1 MKEQEI
7 LSLINERLGISD
19 LNDLQ
24 KSVLKNLKISS
35 SAIIYSPTGSGKTL
49 AFSVTLLKA
58 LKNFDTE
65 KLQAVIIAPSR
76 ELVIQI
82 SDVIRPIAPDYK
94 VTSLYGGHNVADEKN
109 SLQNVPSI
117 IVGTPGRLLDHANRG
132 NIDLTNVR
140 QLILDEFDKCLELG
154 FEEEMRKLLKKMPN
168 LSRKI
173 LTSATILKEIPE
185 FVNLTNYVT
194 LDFLESTENP
204 NERTTVWQVKSE
216 EKDKLAALRTLLYSI
231 PQGKTI
237 IFANYRDAVSRIYQ
251 NLKDNQISAGI
262 YHGALEQ
269 MDREKAI
276 AMFNNESYPI
286 LVSTDLGSRGLDI
299 KVVKNIIH
307 YHLPVSQESYTHR
320 NGRTARVDKTG
331 NVYILTHQDEQLPDF
346 VTIDETFNL
355 PEKCEQ
361 KSIVNRN
368 STLYFKAGKKEK
380 ISKADIVGFI
390 GNNSQIVPNEI
401 GVINVY
407 DHYALV
413 AIPKQKA
420 KTAVSQLLK
429 AKIKGKKIRI
439 EIASAEVRISRPN
452 NRPNNKK

>member
-58 LKNFDTE
+58 LKNFETE

-94 VTSLYGGHNVADEKN
+94 VTALYGGHNVADEKN

-173 LTSATILKEIPE
+173 LTSATILKDIPD
-185 FVNLTNYVT
+185 FVNLTDYVT
-194 LDFLESTENP
+194 LDFLESAENP
-204 NERTTVWQVKSE
+204 SERTTVWQVKSE

-299 KVVKNIIH
+299 KEVKNIIH

-331 NVYILTHQDEQLPDF
+331 DVYILTHQDEQLPDF

-355 PEKCEQ
+355 PEKCEK

-390 GNNSQIVPNEI
+390 ANNSQIAPNEI

-413 AIPKQKA
+413 AVPKQKA

-452 NRPNNKK
+452 NKK

>member
-58 LKNFDTE
+58 LKNFETE

-94 VTSLYGGHNVADEKN
+94 VTALYGGHNVADEKN

-117 IVGTPGRLLDHANRG
+117 IVGTLGRLLDHANRG

-173 LTSATILKEIPE
+173 LTSATILKDIPD
-185 FVNLTNYVT
+185 FVNLTDYVT
-194 LDFLESTENP
+194 LDFLESAENP
-204 NERTTVWQVKSE
+204 SERTTVWQVKSE

-299 KVVKNIIH
+299 KEVKNIIH

-331 NVYILTHQDEQLPDF
+331 DVYILTHQDEQLPDF

-355 PEKCEQ
+355 PEKCEK

-390 GNNSQIVPNEI
+390 ANNSQIAPNEI

-413 AIPKQKA
+413 AVPKQKA

-452 NRPNNKK
+452 NKK

>member
-58 LKNFDTE
+58 LKNLDTE

-117 IVGTPGRLLDHANRG
+117 IVGTPGRLLDHANRE

-154 FEEEMRKLLKKMPN
+154 FEDEMRKLLKKMPN

-173 LTSATILKEIPE
+173 LTSATILKDFPD
-185 FVNLTNYVT
+185 FVNLTDYVT
-194 LDFLESTENP
+194 LDFLESAENP
-204 NERTTVWQVKSE
+204 NERTTIWQVKSE
-216 EKDKLAALRTLLYSI
+216 EKDKLAALRTLLYCI

-299 KVVKNIIH
+299 KEVKNIIH

-331 NVYILTHQDEQLPDF
+331 DVYILTHQDEQLPDF

-355 PEKCEQ
+355 PEKCEK

-390 GNNSQIVPNEI
+390 ANNSQIAPNEI

-413 AIPKQKA
+413 AVPKQKA

-452 NRPNNKK
+452 NKK

>member
-58 LKNFDTE
+58 LKNLDTE

-117 IVGTPGRLLDHANRG
+117 IVGTPGRLLDHANRE

-154 FEEEMRKLLKKMPN
+154 FEDEMRKLLKKMPN

-173 LTSATILKEIPE
+173 LTSATILKDFPD
-185 FVNLTNYVT
+185 FVNLTDYVT
-194 LDFLESTENP
+194 LDFLESAENP
-204 NERTTVWQVKSE
+204 NERTTIWQVKSE
-216 EKDKLAALRTLLYSI
+216 EKDKLAALRTLLYCI

-299 KVVKNIIH
+299 KEVKNIIH

-331 NVYILTHQDEQLPDF
+331 DVYILTHQDEQLPDF

-355 PEKCEQ
+355 PEKCEK

-390 GNNSQIVPNEI
+390 ANNSQIAPNEI

-413 AIPKQKA
+413 AVPKQKA
-420 KTAVSQLLK
+420 KTAVSQLLI

-452 NRPNNKK
+452 NKK

>member
-58 LKNFDTE
+58 LKNFVTE

-173 LTSATILKEIPE
+173 LTSATILNEIPE
-185 FVNLTNYVT
+185 FVNLKEYVT
-194 LDFLESTENP
+194 LDFLESAENLS
-204 NERTTVWQVKSE
+204 ERTTVWQVKSE

-299 KVVKNIIH
+299 KEVKNIIH

-331 NVYILTHQDEQLPDF
+331 DVYILTHQDEQLPDF

-355 PEKCEQ
+355 PENCEQ
-361 KSIVNRN
+361 KAIVNKN
-368 STLYFKAGKKEK
+368 CTLYFKAGKKEK

-390 GNNSQIVPNEI
+390 ANNSQIAPNEI
-401 GVINVY
+401 GIINVY

-413 AIPKQKA
+413 AVPKQKA
-420 KTAVSQLLK
+420 KAAVSQLLK

-452 NRPNNKK
+452 NKK

>member
-24 KSVLKNLKISS
+24 KSVMKNLKISS

-49 AFSVTLLKA
+49 AFSVTLLKT

-154 FEEEMRKLLKKMPN
+154 FEDEMRKLLKKMPN

-173 LTSATILKEIPE
+173 LTSATILKDIPD
-185 FVNLTNYVT
+185 FVNLTDYVT
-194 LDFLESTENP
+194 LDFLESAKNP
-204 NERTTVWQVKSE
+204 SERTTVWQVKSE

-299 KVVKNIIH
+299 KEVKNIIH

-331 NVYILTHQDEQLPDF
+331 DVYILTHQDEQLPDF

-390 GNNSQIVPNEI
+390 ANNSQIAPNEI

-452 NRPNNKK
+452 NKK

>member
-154 FEEEMRKLLKKMPN
+154 FEVEMRKLLKKMPN

-173 LTSATILKEIPE
+173 LTSATILNEIPE
-185 FVNLTNYVT
+185 FVYLSDYMT
-194 LDFLESTENP
+194 LDFLESAENP
-204 NERTTVWQVKSE
+204 SERTMVWQVKSE

-269 MDREKAI
+269 VDREKAI

-299 KVVKNIIH
+299 KEVKNIIH

-331 NVYILTHQDEQLPDF
+331 DVYILTHQDEQLPDF

-361 KSIVNRN
+361 KAIVNKN

-390 GNNSQIVPNEI
+390 ANNSQIAPNEI

-413 AIPKQKA
+413 AVPKQKA
-420 KTAVSQLLK
+420 KAAVSQLLK

-452 NRPNNKK
+452 NKK

>member
-58 LKNFDTE
+58 LKNLDTE

-154 FEEEMRKLLKKMPN
+154 FEEEMHKLLKKMPN

-173 LTSATILKEIPE
+173 LTSATILKDFPD
-185 FVNLTNYVT
+185 FVNLTDYVT
-194 LDFLESTENP
+194 LDFLENAENP
-204 NERTTVWQVKSE
+204 NERTTIWQVKSE
-216 EKDKLAALRTLLYSI
+216 GKDKLAALRTLLYCI

-299 KVVKNIIH
+299 KEVKNIIH

-331 NVYILTHQDEQLPDF
+331 DVYILTHQDEQLPDF

-355 PEKCEQ
+355 PEKCEK

-390 GNNSQIVPNEI
+390 ANNSQIAPNEI

-413 AIPKQKA
+413 AVPKQKA

-452 NRPNNKK
+452 SKK

>member
-82 SDVIRPIAPDYK
+82 SDVIRTIAPDYK

-173 LTSATILKEIPE
+173 LTSATILNEIPE
-185 FVNLTNYVT
+185 FVNLREYVT
-194 LDFLESTENP
+194 LDFLENAENP
-204 NERTTVWQVKSE
+204 SERTTVWQVKSE

-237 IFANYRDAVSRIYQ
+237 IFANYRDAVSRIYK

-299 KVVKNIIH
+299 KEVKNIIH

-331 NVYILTHQDEQLPDF
+331 DVYILTHQDEQLPDF

-390 GNNSQIVPNEI
+390 ANNSQIAPNEI

-452 NRPNNKK
+452 NKK

>member
-58 LKNFDTE
+58 LKKFDTE

-82 SDVIRPIAPDYK
+82 SEVIRPIDPDYK

-173 LTSATILKEIPE
+173 LTSATILNEIPE
-185 FVNLTNYVT
+185 FVNLREYVT
-194 LDFLESTENP
+194 LDFLESAENP
-204 NERTTVWQVKSE
+204 SERTTVWQVKSE

-299 KVVKNIIH
+299 KEVKNIIH

-331 NVYILTHQDEQLPDF
+331 DVYILTHQDEQLPDF

-390 GNNSQIVPNEI
+390 ANNSQIAPKEI

-452 NRPNNKK
+452 NKK

>member
-58 LKNFDTE
+58 LKNFETE

-94 VTSLYGGHNVADEKN
+94 VTALYGGHNVADEKN

-117 IVGTPGRLLDHANRG
+117 IVGTLGRLLDHANRG

-173 LTSATILKEIPE
+173 LTSATILKDIPD
-185 FVNLTNYVT
+185 FVNLTDYVT
-194 LDFLESTENP
+194 LDFLESAENP
-204 NERTTVWQVKSE
+204 SERTTVWQVKSE

-251 NLKDNQISAGI
+251 NLKDNQTSAGI

-299 KVVKNIIH
+299 KEVKNIIH

-331 NVYILTHQDEQLPDF
+331 DVYILTHQDEQLPDF

-355 PEKCEQ
+355 PEKCEK

-390 GNNSQIVPNEI
+390 ANNSQIAPNEI

-413 AIPKQKA
+413 AVPKQKA

-452 NRPNNKK
+452 NKK

>member
-82 SDVIRPIAPDYK
+82 SEVIRPISPDYK

-154 FEEEMRKLLKKMPN
+154 FEEEMHKLLKKMPN

-173 LTSATILKEIPE
+173 LTSATILKDIPD
-185 FVNLTNYVT
+185 FVNLTDYVT
-194 LDFLESTENP
+194 LDFLESAENP
-204 NERTTVWQVKSE
+204 SERTTIWQVKSE

-299 KVVKNIIH
+299 KEVKNIIH

-331 NVYILTHQDEQLPDF
+331 DVYILTHQDEQLPDF

-355 PEKCEQ
+355 PEKCEK

-390 GNNSQIVPNEI
+390 ANNSQIAPNEI

-420 KTAVSQLLK
+420 KTAIAQLLK

>member
-168 LSRKI
+168 LSRK
-173 LTSATILKEIPE
+173 
-185 FVNLTNYVT
+185 
-194 LDFLESTENP
+194 NP
-204 NERTTVWQVKSE
+204 HF
-216 EKDKLAALRTLLYSI
+216 
-231 PQGKTI
+231 G
-237 IFANYRDAVSRIYQ
+237 
-251 NLKDNQISAGI
+251 
-262 YHGALEQ
+262 YHSQ
-269 MDREKAI
+269 RYPR
-276 AMFNNESYPI
+276 FCESYR
-286 LVSTDLGSRGLDI
+286 LCDS
-299 KVVKNIIH
+299 
-307 YHLPVSQESYTHR
+307 
-320 NGRTARVDKTG
+320 
-331 NVYILTHQDEQLPDF
+331 
-346 VTIDETFNL
+346 
-355 PEKCEQ
+355 
-361 KSIVNRN
+361 
-368 STLYFKAGKKEK
+368 
-380 ISKADIVGFI
+380 
-390 GNNSQIVPNEI
+390 
-401 GVINVY
+401 
-407 DHYALV
+407 
-413 AIPKQKA
+413 
-420 KTAVSQLLK
+420 
-429 AKIKGKKIRI
+429 
-439 EIASAEVRISRPN
+439 
-452 NRPNNKK
+452 

>member
-7 LSLINERLGISD
+7 LSLITERLGISD

-24 KSVLKNLKISS
+24 MSGLKNLKISS

-173 LTSATILKEIPE
+173 LTSATILKDIPD
-185 FVNLTNYVT
+185 FVNLTDYVT
-194 LDFLESTENP
+194 LEFLESAENP
-204 NERTTVWQVKSE
+204 SERTTVWQVKSE

-299 KVVKNIIH
+299 KEVKNIIH
-307 YHLPVSQESYTHR
+307 YHLPISQESYTHR

-331 NVYILTHQDEQLPDF
+331 DVYILTHQDEQLPDF
-346 VTIDETFNL
+346 VTIDDTFNL

-390 GNNSQIVPNEI
+390 ANNSQIVPNEI

-413 AIPKQKA
+413 AVPKQKA

-439 EIASAEVRISRPN
+439 EIASVEVRISRPN
-452 NRPNNKK
+452 NKK

>member
-58 LKNFDTE
+58 LKNLDTE

-185 FVNLTNYVT
+185 FVNLREYVT
-194 LDFLESTENP
+194 LDFLENAENP
-204 NERTTVWQVKSE
+204 NERTTIWQVKSE
-216 EKDKLAALRTLLYSI
+216 GKDKLAALRTLLYCI

-299 KVVKNIIH
+299 KEVKNIIH

-331 NVYILTHQDEQLPDF
+331 DVYILTHQDEQLPDF
-346 VTIDETFNL
+346 VTIEETFNL

-390 GNNSQIVPNEI
+390 ANNSQIAPNEI

-413 AIPKQKA
+413 AVPKQKA

-452 NRPNNKK
+452 SKK

>member
-58 LKNFDTE
+58 QKNFDTE

-154 FEEEMRKLLKKMPN
+154 FEDEMRKLLKKMPN

-185 FVNLTNYVT
+185 FVNLTDYVT
-194 LDFLESTENP
+194 LDFLESAKNP
-204 NERTTVWQVKSE
+204 SERTTVWQVKSE

-299 KVVKNIIH
+299 KEVKNIIH

-331 NVYILTHQDEQLPDF
+331 DVYILTHQDEQLPDF

-390 GNNSQIVPNEI
+390 ANNIQIAPNEI

-452 NRPNNKK
+452 NKK

>member
-24 KSVLKNLKISS
+24 KSVLKNLMISS

-173 LTSATILKEIPE
+173 LTSATILKDMPD
-185 FVNLTNYVT
+185 FVNLIDYVT
-194 LDFLESTENP
+194 LDFLESAENP
-204 NERTTVWQVKSE
+204 SERTTVWQVKSE

-299 KVVKNIIH
+299 KEVKNIIH

-331 NVYILTHQDEQLPDF
+331 DVYILTHQDEQLPDF

-390 GNNSQIVPNEI
+390 ANNSQIAPNEI

-413 AIPKQKA
+413 AVPKHKA
-420 KTAVSQLLK
+420 KTAVAQLLK

-452 NRPNNKK
+452 NKK

>member
-24 KSVLKNLKISS
+24 KSVMKNLKISS

-154 FEEEMRKLLKKMPN
+154 FEEEMHKLLKKMPN

-173 LTSATILKEIPE
+173 LTSATILKDFPD
-185 FVNLTNYVT
+185 FVNLTDYVT
-194 LDFLESTENP
+194 LDFLESAENP
-204 NERTTVWQVKSE
+204 NERTTIWQVKSE
-216 EKDKLAALRTLLYSI
+216 EKDKLAALRTLLYCI

-276 AMFNNESYPI
+276 AMFKNESYPI

-299 KVVKNIIH
+299 KEVKNIIH

-331 NVYILTHQDEQLPDF
+331 DVYILTHQDEQLPDF

-390 GNNSQIVPNEI
+390 ANNSQIAPNEI

-452 NRPNNKK
+452 NKK

>member
-58 LKNFDTE
+58 IKNFETE

-94 VTSLYGGHNVADEKN
+94 VTALYGGHNVADEKN

-117 IVGTPGRLLDHANRG
+117 IVGTLGRLLDHANRG

-173 LTSATILKEIPE
+173 LTSATILKDIPD
-185 FVNLTNYVT
+185 FVNLTDYVT
-194 LDFLESTENP
+194 LDFLESAENP
-204 NERTTVWQVKSE
+204 SERTTVWQVKSE

-299 KVVKNIIH
+299 KEVKNIIH

-331 NVYILTHQDEQLPDF
+331 DVYILTHQDEQLPDF

-355 PEKCEQ
+355 PEKCEK

-390 GNNSQIVPNEI
+390 ANNSQIAPNEI

-413 AIPKQKA
+413 AVPKQKA

-452 NRPNNKK
+452 NKK

>member
-173 LTSATILKEIPE
+173 LTSATILNEILE
-185 FVNLTNYVT
+185 FVNLSDYVT
-194 LDFLESTENP
+194 LDFLESAENP
-204 NERTTVWQVKSE
+204 SERTTVWQVKSE

-299 KVVKNIIH
+299 KEVKNIIH

-331 NVYILTHQDEQLPDF
+331 DVYILTHQDEQLPDF

-355 PEKCEQ
+355 PENCEQ
-361 KSIVNRN
+361 KAIVNKN

-390 GNNSQIVPNEI
+390 ANNSQIAPNEI

-413 AIPKQKA
+413 AVPKQKA

-452 NRPNNKK
+452 NKK

>member
-173 LTSATILKEIPE
+173 LTSATILNEIPE
-185 FVNLTNYVT
+185 FVNLREYVT
-194 LDFLESTENP
+194 LDFLESAENP
-204 NERTTVWQVKSE
+204 SERTTVWQVKSE

-299 KVVKNIIH
+299 KEVKNIIH

-331 NVYILTHQDEQLPDF
+331 DVYILTHQGEQLPDF

-361 KSIVNRN
+361 KAIVNRN

-390 GNNSQIVPNEI
+390 ANNSQIAPNEI

-420 KTAVSQLLK
+420 KTAIAQLLK

>member
-82 SDVIRPIAPDYK
+82 SEVIRPISPDYK

-140 QLILDEFDKCLELG
+140 QLILDEIDKCLELG
-154 FEEEMRKLLKKMPN
+154 FEEEMHKLLKKMPN

-173 LTSATILKEIPE
+173 LTSATILKDIPD
-185 FVNLTNYVT
+185 FVNLTDYVT
-194 LDFLESTENP
+194 LDFLESAENP
-204 NERTTVWQVKSE
+204 SERTTIWQVKSE

-299 KVVKNIIH
+299 KEVKNIIH

-331 NVYILTHQDEQLPDF
+331 DVYILTHQDEQLPDF

-355 PEKCEQ
+355 PEKCEK

-390 GNNSQIVPNEI
+390 ANNSQIAPNEI

-420 KTAVSQLLK
+420 KTAIAQLLK

>member
-173 LTSATILKEIPE
+173 LTSATILKDIPD
-185 FVNLTNYVT
+185 FVNLTDYVT
-194 LDFLESTENP
+194 LDFLESAENP
-204 NERTTVWQVKSE
+204 SERTTVWQVKSE

-299 KVVKNIIH
+299 KEVKNIIH

-331 NVYILTHQDEQLPDF
+331 DVYILTHQDEQLPDF

-355 PEKCEQ
+355 PEKCEK

-390 GNNSQIVPNEI
+390 ANNSQIAPNEI

-420 KTAVSQLLK
+420 KTAIAQLLK

-452 NRPNNKK
+452 NRPNNK

>member
-58 LKNFDTE
+58 LKNLDTE

-154 FEEEMRKLLKKMPN
+154 FEEEMHKLLKKMPN

-173 LTSATILKEIPE
+173 LTSATILKDFPD
-185 FVNLTNYVT
+185 FVNLTDYVT
-194 LDFLESTENP
+194 LDFLENAENP
-204 NERTTVWQVKSE
+204 NERTTIWQVKSE
-216 EKDKLAALRTLLYSI
+216 GKDKLAALRTLLYCI

-299 KVVKNIIH
+299 KEVKNIIH

-331 NVYILTHQDEQLPDF
+331 DVYILTHQDEQLPDF

-390 GNNSQIVPNEI
+390 ANNSQIAPNEI

-413 AIPKQKA
+413 AVPKQKA

-452 NRPNNKK
+452 SKK

>member
-35 SAIIYSPTGSGKTL
+35 SALIYSPTGSGKTL

-173 LTSATILKEIPE
+173 LTSATILNEIPE
-185 FVNLTNYVT
+185 FVNLREYVT
-194 LDFLESTENP
+194 LDFLESAENP
-204 NERTTVWQVKSE
+204 SERTTVWQVKSE

-299 KVVKNIIH
+299 KEVKNIIH

-331 NVYILTHQDEQLPDF
+331 DVYILTHQGEQLPDF

-361 KSIVNRN
+361 KAIVNRN

-390 GNNSQIVPNEI
+390 ANNSQIAPNEI

-420 KTAVSQLLK
+420 KTAIAQLLK

>member
-140 QLILDEFDKCLELG
+140 QQILDEFDKCLEMG

-173 LTSATILKEIPE
+173 LTSATILNEIPE
-185 FVNLTNYVT
+185 FVYLSDYVT
-194 LDFLESTENP
+194 LDFLESAENP
-204 NERTTVWQVKSE
+204 SERTTVWQVKSE

-299 KVVKNIIH
+299 KEVKNIIH

-331 NVYILTHQDEQLPDF
+331 DVYILTHQDEQLPDF

-355 PEKCEQ
+355 PENCEQ
-361 KSIVNRN
+361 KAIVNKN

-390 GNNSQIVPNEI
+390 ANNSQIAPDEI

-413 AIPKQKA
+413 AVPRQKA
-420 KTAVSQLLK
+420 KTAVAQLLK

-452 NRPNNKK
+452 NKK

>member
-7 LSLINERLGISD
+7 LSLINGRLGISD

-58 LKNFDTE
+58 LQNFDTE

-173 LTSATILKEIPE
+173 LTSATILNEIPE
-185 FVNLTNYVT
+185 FVNLREYVT
-194 LDFLESTENP
+194 LDFLESAENP
-204 NERTTVWQVKSE
+204 SERTTVWQVKSE

-299 KVVKNIIH
+299 KEVKNIIH
-307 YHLPVSQESYTHR
+307 YHLPISQESYTHR

-331 NVYILTHQDEQLPDF
+331 DVYILTHQDEQLPDF
-346 VTIDETFNL
+346 VTIDDTFNL

-390 GNNSQIVPNEI
+390 ANNSQIAPNEI

-413 AIPKQKA
+413 AVPKQKA

-452 NRPNNKK
+452 NKK

>member
-35 SAIIYSPTGSGKTL
+35 NAIIYSPTGSGKTL

-154 FEEEMRKLLKKMPN
+154 FEEEMHKLLKKMPN

-173 LTSATILKEIPE
+173 LTSATILKDFPD
-185 FVNLTNYVT
+185 FVNLTDYVT
-194 LDFLESTENP
+194 LDFLESAENP
-204 NERTTVWQVKSE
+204 NERTTIWQVKSE
-216 EKDKLAALRTLLYSI
+216 EKNKLAALRTLLYCI

-251 NLKDNQISAGI
+251 NLKDNQISACI

-299 KVVKNIIH
+299 KEVKNIIH

-331 NVYILTHQDEQLPDF
+331 DVYILTHQDEQLPDF

-355 PEKCEQ
+355 PENCEQ
-361 KSIVNRN
+361 KAIVNKN

-390 GNNSQIVPNEI
+390 ANNSQIAPNEI

-413 AIPKQKA
+413 AVPKQKA
-420 KTAVSQLLK
+420 KAAVSQLLK

-439 EIASAEVRISRPN
+439 EIASAEVRISH
-452 NRPNNKK
+452 PNNKK

>member
-24 KSVLKNLKISS
+24 NSVLKNLKISS

-82 SDVIRPIAPDYK
+82 SEVIRPIAPDYK

-173 LTSATILKEIPE
+173 LTSATILKDIPD
-185 FVNLTNYVT
+185 FVNLTDYVT
-194 LDFLESTENP
+194 LDFLESAENP
-204 NERTTVWQVKSE
+204 SERTTVWQVKSE
-216 EKDKLAALRTLLYSI
+216 EKDKLAALRTLLYCI

-251 NLKDNQISAGI
+251 NLKDNHISAGI

-299 KVVKNIIH
+299 KEVKNIIH

-331 NVYILTHQDEQLPDF
+331 DVYILTHQDKQLPDF

-368 STLYFKAGKKEK
+368 NTLYFKAGKKEK

-390 GNNSQIVPNEI
+390 ANNSQIAPNEI

-413 AIPKQKA
+413 AVPKQKA

-452 NRPNNKK
+452 NKK

>member
-1 MKEQEI
+1 MKEQET

-173 LTSATILKEIPE
+173 LTSATILNEIPD
-185 FVNLTNYVT
+185 FVNLKEYVT

-204 NERTTVWQVKSE
+204 SERTTVWQVKSE

-299 KVVKNIIH
+299 KEVKNIIH

-331 NVYILTHQDEQLPDF
+331 EVYILTHQDEQLPDF
-346 VTIDETFNL
+346 VTINKTFNL
-355 PEKCEQ
+355 PDNCEQ
-361 KSIVNRN
+361 KAIVNKN

-390 GNNSQIVPNEI
+390 ANNSQIAPNEI

-413 AIPKQKA
+413 AVPKQKA

-452 NRPNNKK
+452 NKK

>member
-185 FVNLTNYVT
+185 FVNLREYVT
-194 LDFLESTENP
+194 LDFLESAEHP
-204 NERTTVWQVKSE
+204 SERTTVWQVKSE
-216 EKDKLAALRTLLYSI
+216 EKDKLTALRTLLYSI

-299 KVVKNIIH
+299 KEVKNIIH

-331 NVYILTHQDEQLPDF
+331 DVYILTHQDEQLPDF

-355 PEKCEQ
+355 PEKCEK

-390 GNNSQIVPNEI
+390 ANNSQIAPNEI

-413 AIPKQKA
+413 AVPKQKA
-420 KTAVSQLLK
+420 KTAVSQLLI

-452 NRPNNKK
+452 NKK

>member
-24 KSVLKNLKISS
+24 MSVLKNLKISS

-109 SLQNVPSI
+109 SLKNVPSI

-132 NIDLTNVR
+132 NIDLTNAR

-173 LTSATILKEIPE
+173 LTSATILKDIPD
-185 FVNLTNYVT
+185 FVNLTDYVT
-194 LDFLESTENP
+194 LDFLESAENP
-204 NERTTVWQVKSE
+204 SERTTVWQVKSE
-216 EKDKLAALRTLLYSI
+216 EKDKLAALRTLLFCI

-299 KVVKNIIH
+299 KEVKNIIH

-331 NVYILTHQDEQLPDF
+331 DVYILTHQDEQLPDF

-355 PEKCEQ
+355 PEKCEK

-390 GNNSQIVPNEI
+390 ANNSQIAPNEI

-439 EIASAEVRISRPN
+439 EIASAEVRKS
-452 NRPNNKK
+452 RPNNKK

>member
-173 LTSATILKEIPE
+173 LTSATILNEIPE
-185 FVNLTNYVT
+185 FVNLREYVT
-194 LDFLESTENP
+194 LDFLESAENP
-204 NERTTVWQVKSE
+204 SERTTVWQVKSE
-216 EKDKLAALRTLLYSI
+216 EKDKLTALRTLLCCI

-299 KVVKNIIH
+299 KEVKNIIH

-331 NVYILTHQDEQLPDF
+331 DVYILTHQDEQLPDF
-346 VTIDETFNL
+346 VTIDKTFNL
-355 PEKCEQ
+355 PDNCEQ
-361 KSIVNRN
+361 KAIVNKN

-390 GNNSQIVPNEI
+390 ANNSQIAPNEI

-413 AIPKQKA
+413 AVPKQKA
-420 KTAVSQLLK
+420 KAAVSQLLK

-452 NRPNNKK
+452 NKK

>member
-1 MKEQEI
+1 M
-7 LSLINERLGISD
+7 
-19 LNDLQ
+19 
-24 KSVLKNLKISS
+24 
-35 SAIIYSPTGSGKTL
+35 
-49 AFSVTLLKA
+49 
-58 LKNFDTE
+58 
-65 KLQAVIIAPSR
+65 
-76 ELVIQI
+76 
-82 SDVIRPIAPDYK
+82 
-94 VTSLYGGHNVADEKN
+94 
-109 SLQNVPSI
+109 PSI

-173 LTSATILKEIPE
+173 LTSATILNEIPE
-185 FVNLTNYVT
+185 SVNLREYVT
-194 LDFLESTENP
+194 LDFLESAENP
-204 NERTTVWQVKSE
+204 SERTTVWQVKSE

-299 KVVKNIIH
+299 KEVKNIIH
-307 YHLPVSQESYTHR
+307 YHLPISQESYTHR

-331 NVYILTHQDEQLPDF
+331 DVYILTHQDEQLPDF
-346 VTIDETFNL
+346 VTIDDTFNL

-390 GNNSQIVPNEI
+390 ANNSQIAPNEI

-413 AIPKQKA
+413 AVPKQKA

-452 NRPNNKK
+452 NKK

>member
-117 IVGTPGRLLDHANRG
+117 IVGTPGRLLDHGNRG

-173 LTSATILKEIPE
+173 LTSATILNEIPD
-185 FVNLTNYVT
+185 FVNLTDYVT
-194 LDFLESTENP
+194 LDFLESAKNP
-204 NERTTVWQVKSE
+204 SERTTVWQVKSE

-299 KVVKNIIH
+299 KEVKNIIH
-307 YHLPVSQESYTHR
+307 YHLPVLQESYTHR

-331 NVYILTHQDEQLPDF
+331 DVYILTHQDEQLPDF

-390 GNNSQIVPNEI
+390 ANNSQIAPNEI

-420 KTAVSQLLK
+420 KTAVAQLLK

-452 NRPNNKK
+452 NKK

>member
-24 KSVLKNLKISS
+24 KSVLKNIKISS

-58 LKNFDTE
+58 LKNFDSE

-82 SDVIRPIAPDYK
+82 SDVIRPIASDYK

-117 IVGTPGRLLDHANRG
+117 IAGTPGRLLDHANRG

-173 LTSATILKEIPE
+173 LTSATILNEIPE
-185 FVNLTNYVT
+185 FVNLKEYVT
-194 LDFLESTENP
+194 LDFLESAENP
-204 NERTTVWQVKSE
+204 SERTTVWQVNSE

-299 KVVKNIIH
+299 KEVKNIIH
-307 YHLPVSQESYTHR
+307 YHLSVSQESYTHR

-331 NVYILTHQDEQLPDF
+331 DVYILTHQDEQLPDF

-361 KSIVNRN
+361 KAIVNKN

-390 GNNSQIVPNEI
+390 ANNSQIAPNEI

-413 AIPKQKA
+413 AVPKQKA
-420 KTAVSQLLK
+420 KAAVSQLLK

-452 NRPNNKK
+452 NKK

>member
-58 LKNFDTE
+58 LKNLDTE

-117 IVGTPGRLLDHANRG
+117 IVGTPGRLLDHANRE

-154 FEEEMRKLLKKMPN
+154 FEDEMRKLLKKMPN

-173 LTSATILKEIPE
+173 LTSATILKDFPD
-185 FVNLTNYVT
+185 FVNLTDYVT
-194 LDFLESTENP
+194 LDFLESAENP
-204 NERTTVWQVKSE
+204 NERTTIWQVKSE
-216 EKDKLAALRTLLYSI
+216 EKDKLAALRTLLYCI

-299 KVVKNIIH
+299 KEVKNIIH
-307 YHLPVSQESYTHR
+307 YHLPVLQESYTHR

-331 NVYILTHQDEQLPDF
+331 DVYILTHQDEQLPDF

-390 GNNSQIVPNEI
+390 ANNSQIAPNEI

-413 AIPKQKA
+413 AVPKHKA
-420 KTAVSQLLK
+420 KTAIAQLLK

-452 NRPNNKK
+452 NKK

>member
-82 SDVIRPIAPDYK
+82 SEVIRPIAPDYK

-173 LTSATILKEIPE
+173 LTSATILKDIPD

-194 LDFLESTENP
+194 LDFLESAENP
-204 NERTTVWQVKSE
+204 SDRITVWQVKSE

-299 KVVKNIIH
+299 KEVKNIIH

-331 NVYILTHQDEQLPDF
+331 DVYILTHQDEQLPDF

-355 PEKCEQ
+355 PEKCEK

-390 GNNSQIVPNEI
+390 ANNSQIATNEI

-413 AIPKQKA
+413 AVPKQKA
-420 KTAVSQLLK
+420 KTAIGQLLK

-452 NRPNNKK
+452 NKK